1 MSVLRSIVG
10 REDIFSPVIGIL
22 GSFTIKMERRPRS
35 ARISVVPKTAIIV
48 QSAVFPRSFVLLN
61 WNTAVETPKKRSG
74 RSVYLPNLTENSLK
88 EATTEAIAGLFA
100 GRIKAAPSPRAIAI
114 KYLIQSFI
122 MNKIILKKSAL
133 CHI

>member
-1 MSVLRSIVG
+1 MSIAG

-48 QSAVFPRSFVLLN
+48 HSAVFPRSFVLLN

-74 RSVYLPNLTENSLK
+74 RSVYLPNLTDHNVD
-88 EATTEAIAGLFA
+88 IDGDD
-100 GRIKAAPSPRAIAI
+100 APAVLPAE
-114 KYLIQSFI
+114 
-122 MNKIILKKSAL
+122 
-133 CHI
+133 